1 MSIYCGQCG
10 KENADEAR
18 FCSSCG
24 RPVTPGTQYAP
35 FATPVARTLVRPRLG
50 RKTAGVC
57 QGLANYYGWDVTIV
71 RIVMLLLAIAAFP
84 IGFIVYA
91 IIWMVAPEEPYVL
104 PATTSVSQS

>member
-1 MSIYCGQCG
+1 
-10 KENADEAR
+10 
-18 FCSSCG
+18 
-24 RPVTPGTQYAP
+24 
-35 FATPVARTLVRPRLG
+35 
-50 RKTAGVC
+50 
-57 QGLANYYGWDVTIV
+57 VTIV